1 VPGRIRDD
9 DVAAV
14 RDATRIEDVIGQ
26 HVTLKKAGGGS
37 LKGLCPFHDERSP
50 SFHVTPSRGLY
61 HCFGCGKGGDV
72 IAFLREVEGLSF
84 ADAVER
90 LADKAGITLRR
101 DDEPAT
107 GARRQPAGQRQ
118 QILAANRLAE
128 TFFADALGGT
138 EAAQAREHLAQ
149 RGFDRT
155 AAARFGVG
163 YAPRDGQTL
172 ARHLR
177 AHGIEDDL
185 AVTAGLLARG
195 ATGVYARFRG
205 RLIWPIRELS
215 GDTIGFGARRLY
227 DDDRIEAKYLNTP
240 ETPVYKK
247 STVLYGADLARRD
260 IGTRAQAVVVEG
272 YTDVMAAH
280 LAGVT
285 TAVATCGTSF
295 GPEHADVLRR
305 LLMDDDRMHGEVVFT
320 FDGDAAG
327 QKAAERAFHGTDERF
342 VAQTYVAIE
351 PDGLDP
357 CELRLARGDAAVR
370 ELVARREPLYRFVLR
385 TLVTDY
391 DLDRVDARIDAVR
404 AGAALLGSVR
414 DRAKREGYLR
424 ELADLTGTD
433 PDEVRALV
441 AAVQATSPRAGTGAN
456 GAVTNRRP
464 TARPEPPPAAPA
476 DAPDRT
482 TAGMAP
488 GSAEA
493 GGSRLGFP
501 PEPRSPR
508 QRVEH
513 ELLQYAV
520 QCPLLLADP
529 EADLPEG
536 AFADP
541 AHAAVHAL
549 ISEVGGPAAAPP
561 GADGGRAGAAAG
573 AEWVRTLLAT
583 ATRDDVRG
591 LVRALAVEGLPGD
604 TEPDAER
611 AASLA
616 ARLAESVVAQQIS
629 ARKSRLQRMN
639 PVTEKK
645 QYDKL
650 FSELIV
656 LEARRRELRERSLG
670 SQ

>member
-1 VPGRIRDD
+1 MPGRIRDD
-9 DVAAV
+9 DIAAV
-14 RDATRIEDVIGQ
+14 REATKIEEVIGQ
-26 HVTLKKAGGGS
+26 HVTLRSAGGGN
-37 LKGLCPFHDERSP
+37 LKGLCPFHEERSP
-50 SFHVTPSRGLY
+50 SFNVTPARGLY

-72 IAFLREVEGLSF
+72 IAFVQEVESLSF

-90 LADKAGITLRR
+90 LAERAHLTLHR

-107 GARRQPAGQRQ
+107 GARRQPTGQRQ
-118 QILAANRLAE
+118 QILSANRLAE
-128 TFFADALGGT
+128 AFFATALADPV
-138 EAAQAREHLAQ
+138 EAARARGHLAD
-149 RGFDRT
+149 RGFDRA

-163 YAPRDGQTL
+163 YAPRDGQAL
-172 ARHLR
+172 PRHLR
-177 AHGIEDDL
+177 GHGVEDDL

-195 ATGVYARFRG
+195 TTGVYARFRG
-205 RLIWPIRELS
+205 RLVWPIRELS

-285 TAVATCGTSF
+285 TAVATCGTAF

-370 ELVARREPLYRFVLR
+370 ELVATREPLYRFVLR
-385 TLVTDY
+385 TLVAGY

-404 AGAALLGSVR
+404 AGAGLLGSVR

-433 PDEVRALV
+433 PEQVRGIV
-441 AAVQATSPRAGTGAN
+441 AEVQAAGGTVAGAARRGGTPRADVRERFREDRPAPEAGPAPPGAN
-456 GAVTNRRP
+456 G
-464 TARPEPPPAAPA
+464 
-476 DAPDRT
+476 
-482 TAGMAP
+482 
-488 GSAEA
+488 GST
-493 GGSRLGFP
+493 LGFP
-501 PEPRSPR
+501 AEPRSPR

-520 QCPLLLADP
+520 QCPVLLTGP
-529 EADLPEG
+529 EATLPPG
-536 AFADP
+536 AFDDP

-549 ISEVGGPAAAPP
+549 VSAVGGPEAAPP
-561 GADGGRAGAAAG
+561 GADGSRAGAAAG
-573 AEWVRTLLAT
+573 AEWVRTLLEA
-583 ATRDDVRG
+583 APRDDVRG
-591 LVRALAVEGLPGD
+591 LVRALAVEALPGD
-604 TEPDAER
+604 TTPAADR
-611 AASLA
+611 ADSLA
-616 ARLAESVVAQQIS
+616 ARLAESMVAQQI
-629 ARKSRLQRMN
+629 ATLKRRIQRMN

-650 FSELIV
+650 FPELIV